1 MLISYH
7 VFLFYFSICR
17 QPGNP
22 ATDKI
27 LGIKFVTCPVY
38 YEISCKTGLNRLIG
52 LAGLVRTHKY
62 ARFLIKKKAKIVRR
76 NPMTSVFFDFLYKVV
91 TIEIIFLK

>member
-38 YEISCKTGLNRLIG
+38 YEMIKFAGPDPDPVRVRVSGSGLQMQASTSMYVNPGLHYDDNFDRNYKISITLL
-52 LAGLVRTHKY
+52 
-62 ARFLIKKKAKIVRR
+62 FW
-76 NPMTSVFFDFLYKVV
+76 DKVN
-91 TIEIIFLK
+91 E